1 MAMPP
6 ASKVSRAAMFSAQM
20 IGTVSIV
27 LKSAKLKFTGEKLT
41 VAMAGLP
48 TMNCHQG
55 TTQETAIKTMLR
67 IPAANAR

>member
-1 MAMPP
+1 MPP
-6 ASKVSRAAMFSAQM
+6 ASRVSRAAMFSAQM
-20 IGTVSIV
+20 MGTVSMV

-55 TTQETAIKTMLR
+55 TNHETAIKMRLR
-67 IPAANAR
+67 IPATNAR